1 MGSALIS
8 GASSGIGRATALR
21 LAAHGWT
28 VFAGVRDDAAAR
40 ELARAGAHPV
50 HLDITDPDS
59 VRAAADHVRAA
70 TRGAGLDALVN
81 NAGIALLRPVE
92 GLTPD
97 AVREQLEVNV
107 VGHVSVTNALLPLL
121 RTAGGRVL
129 FVSSVSGRVATPFFG
144 VYSASKFAI
153 EALADTLRI
162 EVRGTGVDVVLVEP
176 GQVHTPIWPKAEDD
190 LARAG
195 LPEATAEHYRR
206 ALPILRLISRRPLK
220 TRPERVARTIE
231 RALTARRPRA
241 RYVVGPDARAQIALA
256 RLLPAR
262 AMDAVTRL
270 ALRL

>member
-1 MGSALIS
+1 VGSALIS

-28 VFAGVRDDAAAR
+28 VFAGVRDDAAVP
-40 ELARAGAHPV
+40 ELAAAGVQPV
-50 HLDITDPDS
+50 RLDITDPDS

-92 GLTPD
+92 GLTAD
-97 AVREQLEVNV
+97 DVRAQFEVNV

-121 RTAGGRVL
+121 RRAGGRIVFL
-129 FVSSVSGRVATPFFG
+129 SSVSGRVATPFFG
-144 VYSASKFAI
+144 VYSASKFAV

-176 GQVHTPIWPKAEDD
+176 GQVHTPIWPKAEAD
-190 LARAG
+190 LAGAG
-195 LPEATAEHYRR
+195 LPDAAAEHYRR
-206 ALPILRLISRRPLK
+206 ALPVLRFVSRRPLK
-220 TRPERVARTIE
+220 TRPERVARTVE

-241 RYVVGPDARAQIALA
+241 RYVVGPDARAQILLG
-256 RLLPAR
+256 RVLPAR
-262 AMDAVTRL
+262 GGAA
-270 ALRL
+270 AGPAGGGP